1 MKTVVN
7 QILFLLL
14 LVALVGCG
22 SPGGDSGGGSSNN
35 VNQTDNSS
43 NTAKASCSLS
53 GIEIEHS
60 ESRTFYQKATEL
72 NGKYCLSE
80 SRTCN
85 DGVLSGS
92 YNYSSCTSLPEE
104 TITFKIPD
112 TGLGDDLIENPIQF
126 RSNGDGTVT
135 DLNTGLM
142 WRTTS
147 LSSSKTRSAA
157 IEYCNELDYAQYN
170 DWRLPRIDELVIT
183 IDYSKE
189 TGFSTDYF
197 SSMYNR
203 KLWSASY
210 ISGWDEGSWVFN
222 TYNKETELVHFLEST
237 PHTLCVRGKKVGDF
251 DLAMIDIESVSVV
264 GTNLI
269 AETDIVGNPTR
280 NSKSTIISNC
290 ANSEASS
297 FTDWRLPT
305 IKEMVLLTF
314 AGNQLLDTNFF
325 ESTASSLYPTQDYY
339 YVSTTNTT
347 EFGRKLYCQTTSL
360 SNTESPAIITNCSS
374 SLDASFFGICVRRN

>member
-80 SRTCN
+80 SRTCD

-147 LSSSKTRSAA
+147 LSSSKTKSAA

-183 IDYSKE
+183 VDFSTE

-203 KLWSASY
+203 KLWSNTYLTTDNRA
-210 ISGWDEGSWVFN
+210 WVFN
-222 TYNKETELVHFLEST
+222 TYNKETELVHFLENT

-251 DLAMIDIESVSVV
+251 DLAMIDAESVSLV

-269 AETDIVGNPTR
+269 ADTNISANPSGNYISAISLVCDLIETSG
-280 NSKSTIISNC
+280 
-290 ANSEASS
+290 

-305 IKEMVLLTF
+305 IKEMTLLTF

-325 ESTASSLYPTQDYY
+325 ESTASALYPTEDAH
-339 YVSTTNTT
+339 YVSSTNTT
-347 EFGRKLYCQTTSL
+347 EFGKKFYCQTNNL
-360 SNTESPAIITNCSS
+360 SNTTDVATITSCSKTDS
-374 SLDASFFGICVRRN
+374 YLFGICVRLSE